1 MLLPLFFVV
10 PMRSDNQTS
19 ADINVVQE
27 FSEHFREH
35 LLSVQHQQMEERST
49 LERMKVQV
57 FPYSV

>member
-1 MLLPLFFVV
+1 
-10 PMRSDNQTS
+10 MRSDNQTS